1 MAKDSG
7 IKVPN
12 QGWDMLRPTEEANI
26 GQKSVIYHTKEQ
38 FQNEASHTS
47 WSGVNT
53 HRNIYNYLY

>member
-26 GQKSVIYHTKEQ
+26 GQKSVIYSTTQKSSFRMKPRPRGLVSTRTE
-38 FQNEASHTS
+38 
-47 WSGVNT
+47 V
-53 HRNIYNYLY
+53 